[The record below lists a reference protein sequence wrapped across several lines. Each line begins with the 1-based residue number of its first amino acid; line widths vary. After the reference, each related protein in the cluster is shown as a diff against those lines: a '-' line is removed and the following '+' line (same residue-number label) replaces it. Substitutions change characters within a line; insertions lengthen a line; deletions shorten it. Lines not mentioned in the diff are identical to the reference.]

1 MVVIAVTLALLVV
14 GIVLV
19 VDVFLVLGVVQVLR
33 GCAGC
38 GCFAG
43 CLSTTI
49 GAGWWEI
56 INSTNLVYQ
65 LPYGFRYIYI
75 ILILSLKPPN
85 HDHYQIKQDL

>member
-1 MVVIAVTLALLVV
+1 MVVMALTLALLVG

-38 GCFAG
+38 AGCGCFAG

-49 GAGWWEI
+49 GAGWWKI
-56 INSTNLVYQ
+56 INSTNPVCQ
-65 LPYGFRYIYI
+65 LPYGFRYI
-75 ILILSLKPPN
+75 
-85 HDHYQIKQDL
+85 

>member
-1 MVVIAVTLALLVV
+1 MVVMAKTLALLVL

-49 GAGWWEI
+49 GAG
-56 INSTNLVYQ
+56 
-65 LPYGFRYIYI
+65 
-75 ILILSLKPPN
+75 
-85 HDHYQIKQDL
+85 

>member
-1 MVVIAVTLALLVV
+1 MVVMAKTLALLVL

-56 INSTNLVYQ
+56 INYKSG
-65 LPYGFRYIYI
+65 LPASLRFSLYI